1 MLAAGDFPEAPC
13 NTPED
18 VLAAARSLADLPGEV
33 IEVHLARLRV
43 RYRLSPSLFT
53 AEALQILREAVE
65 RLKQARSSAADER
78 ALAVLQHAFG
88 YPSFL
93 AGQREIIQA
102 VMSGRDCLGVMPTG
116 AGKSVTYQIPAR
128 LLGGIT
134 LVVSPLIS
142 LMKDQVDAM
151 GEVGI
156 WATSL
161 NSSLDPDERS
171 RRVAQLRD
179 GAFELL
185 YAAPE
190 GIDASIGRL
199 LDSLDLRLIAVDEA
213 HCISEWGHDFRP
225 SYRNLA
231 GLKERFRGV
240 PVLALTATATPRVK
254 SDIIEQL
261 ALQDPLEIRGSFFRA
276 NLRLFALKKGQG
288 DRVRD
293 RILRFVR
300 SRRGESGIVY
310 CLSRKSAEA
319 TAEFLARSGVRA
331 AAYHAGIAPEQRART
346 QEQFSQDDLD
356 VVCATI
362 AFGMGIDKSNVRFV
376 LHRDMPRSI
385 EGYYQEIGRA
395 GRDGAPADCVLYYSW
410 ADVLSLERLLEA
422 SQVQSTEVAGHQR
435 RAARQMF
442 NLADGAGCLWSRL
455 AAHFAED
462 TAACT
467 HSCGHCLGHDVE
479 ADTRASMVPRDS
491 SDRNW
496 QARPASARLPSQG
509 TDPRAHDSAD
519 ALTEPGDGTPDPDL
533 FERLRALRKALADQ
547 RKVPAFVV
555 FGDRTLLEMAAR
567 KPRTR
572 EALLELFGVGE
583 RKLEEYGES
592 FLAEIRR
599 QG

>member
-1 MLAAGDFPEAPC
+1 MPLD
-13 NTPED
+13 TSED
-18 VLAAARSLADLPGEV
+18 VLAAARSLADLPGEAV
-33 IEVHLARLRV
+33 ERHLARLRL
-43 RYRLSPSLFT
+43 RYRSSPSLFT
-53 AEALQILREAVE
+53 AEAVRILREAAE
-65 RLKQARSSAADER
+65 RIGQGRAGTTEER
-78 ALAVLQHAFG
+78 ALAALQHIFG

-102 VMSGRDCLGVMPTG
+102 VMSGQDCVGVMPTG

-134 LVVSPLIS
+134 LCISPLIS

-151 GEVGI
+151 AEVGI
-156 WATSL
+156 RATSL
-161 NSSLDPDERS
+161 NSSLDPQERS
-171 RRVAQLRD
+171 RRVALLRS
-179 GAFELL
+179 GGFELL

-190 GIDASIGRL
+190 GIDASVGRL

-231 GLKERFRGV
+231 GLKERFRGI

-254 SDIIEQL
+254 SDIIDQL
-261 ALQDPLEIRGSFFRA
+261 ALQDPLEVRGSFFRP

-300 SRRGESGIVY
+300 SRRGQSGIVY

-319 TAEFLARSGVRA
+319 TAEFLAGHGVRA
-331 AAYHAGIAPEQRART
+331 AAYHAGATPEHRART
-346 QEQFSQDDLD
+346 QEQFSRDDLD

-395 GRDGAPADCVLYYSW
+395 GRDGAPADCLLYYSW
-410 ADVLSLERLLEA
+410 ADVLSLERLLEG
-422 SQVQSTEVAGHQR
+422 SQVQNAEAVAQQR

-442 NLADGAGCLWSRL
+442 NLADGHGCLWSRL

-462 TAACT
+462 MPSCAR
-467 HSCGHCLGHDVE
+467 SCGHCLGEVE
-479 ADTRASMVPRDS
+479 ADACVSIVPPDS
-491 SDRNW
+491 STRKR
-496 QARPASARLPSQG
+496 QLRPSFAAAG
-509 TDPRAHDSAD
+509 A
-519 ALTEPGDGTPDPDL
+519 GDGTPDPEL
-533 FERLRALRKALADQ
+533 FERLRALRRALADQ

-572 EALLELFGVGE
+572 AALLELFGVGE
-583 RKLEEYGES
+583 RKLEEYGEF

-599 QG
+599 QPSGVATT